1 MYDNPGTGAAMN
13 DQLDVLREVVAG
25 LDQAGIAYMV
35 SGSTALNYYAEPR
48 MTRDIDIVIE
58 LGPHET
64 ARFEQIFSGGF
75 YLDKEVIE
83 QAVRD
88 RGMFNLI
95 HLGRVVK
102 VDFIVRKDSEYRR
115 LEFSRRRRVEAEGL
129 TLHLVSPEDL
139 ILSKLEW
146 IRQGPSEL
154 QLRDVQS
161 VVASVPD
168 LDWPYL
174 RSWAGTLGL
183 LPLLEKA
190 VG

>member
-1 MYDNPGTGAAMN
+1 
-13 DQLDVLREVVAG
+13 
-25 LDQAGIAYMV
+25 MV

-64 ARFEQIFSGGF
+64 ARFEQVFSRDF
-75 YLDKEVIE
+75 YLDRAVIE

-95 HLGRVVK
+95 HLERVVK

-129 TLHLVSPEDL
+129 TLHLGSPEDL

-154 QLRDVQS
+154 QLKDVQS
-161 VVASVPD
+161 LVASVPN
-168 LDWPYL
+168 LDWHYL
-174 RSWAGTLGL
+174 RTWAGRLGL
-183 LPLLEKA
+183 APLLEKA

>member
-1 MYDNPGTGAAMN
+1 MN
-13 DQLDVLREVVAG
+13 DQLEVLREVVAG

-58 LGPHET
+58 LGSHET
-64 ARFEQIFSGGF
+64 ARFEQVFGDNF
-75 YLDKEVIE
+75 YLDKAVVE
-83 QAVRD
+83 QAVSD

-102 VDFIVRKDSEYRR
+102 VDFIVRKESEYRR
-115 LEFSRRRRVEAEGL
+115 LEFSRRRRVEAEGF
-129 TLHLVSPEDL
+129 TLHVVSPEDL

-146 IRQGPSEL
+146 ARQGPSEL
-154 QLRDVQS
+154 QLRDVRS
-161 VVASVPD
+161 VVDAVPD
-168 LDWPYL
+168 LDWHYI

-183 LPLLEKA
+183 FPLLER
-190 VG
+190 VIG

>member
-1 MYDNPGTGAAMN
+1 MN

-64 ARFEQIFSGGF
+64 ARFEQIFSDDF
-75 YLDKEVIE
+75 YLDKAVIE

-146 IRQGPSEL
+146 ARQGPSEL
-154 QLRDVQS
+154 QLRDVHS
-161 VVASVPD
+161 VVDSVPN
-168 LDWPYL
+168 LDWHYI
-174 RSWAGTLGL
+174 RSWAGTLEL

-190 VG
+190 IG